1 VAEAGSAAAAPGA
14 GGPGTAG
21 PDAAALAREGSL
33 LGSILADCCMVL
45 LFGAV
50 AVWSQSMTTLA
61 ELVRGALL
69 TALEVVV
76 YLLMRRIHRGRM
88 SAYEF
93 GSGKIEQFVNLVVGL
108 AMAAGAAWVTT
119 RAIGRFTAGDAA
131 VVGSSLSLWAA
142 AGAAGLNLAVN
153 AAAGL
158 ALWRAGRDGT
168 SVLMTGQIR
177 SRVSKILAS
186 AVAVV
191 AVLVAAL
198 APGSTISRMAD
209 LGGTLFVAAVM
220 LGVTAK
226 LWRESLPDLLDR
238 SLDEERQMLL
248 NRALG
253 AHFADYDALLSVR
266 SRSSGRSV
274 HVKIELGFAGQQ
286 PLAAVDAVIAALSAE
301 IARLIPGAEV
311 TIVPR
316 PL

>member
-1 VAEAGSAAAAPGA
+1 MAEAPLDPAAR
-14 GGPGTAG
+14 
-21 PDAAALAREGSL
+21 ARERSL
-33 LGSILADCCMVL
+33 LGSTLADSSMVL
-45 LFGAV
+45 LFTGV
-50 AVWSQSMTTLA
+50 ALWSHSMTTLA

-69 TALEVVV
+69 TALEFVI

-93 GSGKIEQFVNLVVGL
+93 GSGKVEQFANTVVGL
-108 AMAAGAAWVTT
+108 AMAAGAAWVAT
-119 RAIGRFTAGDAA
+119 RAISRFAEGDGAA
-131 VVGSSLSLWAA
+131 HGSALSLWVAV
-142 AGAAGLNLAVN
+142 GAVGINLAIN
-153 AAAGL
+153 AAAGV

-177 SRVSKILAS
+177 SRISKILAS
-186 AVAVV
+186 TVAVAAVV
-191 AVLVAAL
+191 LSAI
-198 APGSTISRMAD
+198 APGSMTSRIAD

-238 SLDEERQMLL
+238 SLDEERQLLL

-274 HVKIELGFAGQQ
+274 HVKIELGFRGDQ
-286 PLAAVDAVIAALSAE
+286 PLAAVDRVTTALSAE

-311 TIVPR
+311 TVAPR
-316 PL
+316 AL